1 MRRAQRRGTVG
12 PALEDRDG
20 CSAINRTR
28 PTPPLSP
35 LLHCSPIH
43 SSPAYYSSISVPHI
57 HLLCLSVCLSLSLSL
72 SLSVLHSFLLSLSL
86 PSASF
91 PVCRSLS
98 FSYLFSQL
106 SACLSVWL
114 SGCLSYLSYLSV
126 F

>member
-57 HLLCLSVCLSLSLSL
+57 HLLCLSVCLSPFLPPHFPLPCLFLLYQCPAHSSSLSLCLSL
-72 SLSVLHSFLLSLSL
+72 SLSVSLSLSL
-86 PSASF
+86 P
-91 PVCRSLS
+91 LS
-98 FSYLFSQL
+98 PS
-106 SACLSVWL
+106 
-114 SGCLSYLSYLSV
+114 
-126 F
+126 